1 MLLLLSNSTNHGS
14 AMFAH
19 AREALARFFDGRE
32 VLFVPYAAADHD
44 AYSARAVDAFAEV
57 GVRARRVPAH
67 DPAAAIRDAE
77 AVFVGGGN
85 SFRLLRDLQR
95 TGLIAAV
102 REAVAR
108 GARYGGASAGTN
120 MACPTLC
127 TTNDMPIVEPAGFG
141 TLGLL
146 PFQINPHYLD
156 PDPASRHMGETREAR
171 IAEFHE
177 ENDVPVLG
185 LREGAWLLR
194 DASLSLHGHTARLF
208 RRGEDPVELA
218 PNADLGDLLLS
229 APGGS

>member
-32 VLFVPYAAADHD
+32 VLFVPYAAADHE
-44 AYSARAVDAFAEV
+44 AYAAKAVSAFAEAGVSATPLPV
-57 GVRARRVPAH
+57 G
-67 DPAAAIRDAE
+67 DPASAVQGCE

-85 SFRLLRDLQR
+85 SFRLLRELQR
-95 TGLIAAV
+95 SGLTTAIP
-102 REAVAR
+102 EAVAA
-108 GARYGGASAGTN
+108 GAHYGGASAGTN
-120 MACPTLC
+120 MACPTLR
-127 TTNDMPIVEPAGFG
+127 TTNDMPIVEPAGFAA
-141 TLGLL
+141 LGLL

-156 PDPASRHMGETREAR
+156 PDPGSRHMGETRETR

-194 DASLSLHGHTARLF
+194 EQDRLTLHGHTARLF
-208 RRGEDPVELA
+208 RRGAEPVEYG
-218 PNADLGDLLLS
+218 PGSDLGALL
-229 APGGS
+229 GG

>member
-19 AREALARFFDGRE
+19 AREALARSFDGRE

-44 AYSARAVDAFAEV
+44 AYSAKAVDAFAGI
-57 GVRARRVPAH
+57 GVRARQVPAR
-67 DPAAAIRDAE
+67 DPAAAIRGAD

-95 TGLIAAV
+95 TGLIAAI
-102 REAVAR
+102 REAVAH

-141 TLGLL
+141 ALGLL
-146 PFQINPHYLD
+146 PFQINPHYLERLSD
-156 PDPASRHMGETREAR
+156 GTSTLTCGDTYTR
-171 IAEFHE
+171 
-177 ENDVPVLG
+177 
-185 LREGAWLLR
+185 
-194 DASLSLHGHTARLF
+194 RL
-208 RRGEDPVELA
+208 
-218 PNADLGDLLLS
+218 
-229 APGGS
+229 